1 MSIWLSTNV
10 YCWLLGFMR
19 MILDEKHSEEKG
31 RELFNIFFDRH
42 PHLSQMV
49 LEGQRRRA
57 RQPLLDWCKSSDT
70 KCWKT
75 YQRRLSA
82 RNGNVRTSVYMI
94 CFQRNSDFVA
104 KSEILKGA
112 NRAQQ
117 FNCDRH
123 TQQMQCPNLD
133 TISRK
138 QNLQETTATPITSL
152 IQKPA
157 GHPSRNSNVWMD
169 RTLDPPGFILSLIG
183 HFGTPI
189 RVLPR
194 TENRVT
200 AIFVQLRLEPIFDGK
215 FRELIL
221 HDTQWH
227 KMRVPD

>member
-1 MSIWLSTNV
+1 ML
-10 YCWLLGFMR
+10 
-19 MILDEKHSEEKG
+19 
-31 RELFNIFFDRH
+31 
-42 PHLSQMV
+42 

-82 RNGNVRTSVYMI
+82 RNGNVRTSVCMI

-123 TQQMQCPNLD
+123 TQQKQCPNWD

-138 QNLQETTATPITSL
+138 QNLQETTATPVTSL

-183 HFGTPI
+183 HFGATPI
-189 RVLPR
+189 RLLPR

-200 AIFVQLRLEPIFDGK
+200 APPSHVYCNLCWNLCASSYYAGV
-215 FRELIL
+215 
-221 HDTQWH
+221 
-227 KMRVPD
+227 VPNVHHPCFIRPQKGSCPC